1 MNNHSLIAVDL
12 AKDVFQVCAVNTNNK
27 VVHNQRLCR
36 AKLSEYIARQSPT
49 TVAMEA
55 CYSSHYWARLFE
67 SYGHQVMLLPAQ
79 HVKPFVRGNKN
90 DHNDALAIAEAAQR
104 PNIKCIPTKTIAQQD
119 IQFLHRLRERV
130 VSQRTALSN
139 QTRGLLSEYG
149 IVFPKG
155 FKAFRTVLA
164 TLLDPSDQRLSAM
177 LKPQLQAIVDE
188 FYTLS
193 ARLTE
198 LNKTLSKIAQKNPL
212 CRYLMSIPGIGYIN
226 ATALFSA
233 IGNGQ
238 QFKNARELSV
248 WLGITPRQYASGHK
262 QNMLGISKRGNRYL
276 RKQLIH
282 GARAAMSHCRKRHD
296 RLSHWLNA
304 LIARRGHNKANVA
317 MANKMARLCWVLLQ
331 REQMYC
337 AEK

>member
-1 MNNHSLIAVDL
+1 MNNHSLIGVDL
-12 AKDVFQVCAVNTNNK
+12 AKDVFQICAVNANNT
-27 VVHNQRLCR
+27 VISNQKLTR
-36 AKLSEYIARQSPT
+36 AGLSKYMAKQKPATI
-49 TVAMEA
+49 AMEA

-67 SYGHQVMLLPAQ
+67 SFGHQVMLLPAQ

-90 DHNDALAIAEAAQR
+90 DHNDAMAIAEAAQR
-104 PNIKCIPTKTIAQQD
+104 PNIKCVPIKTVAQQD
-119 IQFLHRLRERV
+119 IQFLHRLRERA
-130 VSQRTALSN
+130 VSTRTKLTN

-149 IVFPKG
+149 IVFPCG
-155 FKAFRTVLA
+155 FKAFRTTIASLI
-164 TLLDPSDQRLSAM
+164 DPADTRISVM
-177 LKPQLQAIVDE
+177 LKPQLQNIADE
-188 FYTLS
+188 FFTLS
-193 ARLTE
+193 ERIND
-198 LNKTLSKIAQKNPL
+198 LNKTLSKIAQENAL

-233 IGNGQ
+233 IGNGS
-238 QFKNARELSV
+238 QFKNAREFSV
-248 WLGITPRQYASGHK
+248 WLGITPRQHASGHR

-282 GARAAMSHCRKRHD
+282 GARAAMAHCKKRGD